1 MDEGSPL
8 TGWLSTAWGAA
19 TAWIVLL
26 GFVGLL
32 LRGRA
37 FGPRLELPGG
47 AHAVLVAAHGD
58 RLALLRLFGH
68 VEPFGRTCGRLR
80 TRPRSTLPDP
90 VKF

>member
-1 MDEGSPL
+1 MD
-8 TGWLSTAWGAA
+8 GWQAN
-19 TAWIVLL
+19 
-26 GFVGLL
+26 
-32 LRGRA
+32 
-37 FGPRLELPGG
+37 
-47 AHAVLVAAHGD
+47 AVLVAAHGD